1 MTSKNWN
8 YKTNTHVEWVSNI
21 VLVLKKNGKLRNCIY
36 FRNMNLA
43 TSKDECPMLRV
54 DILIN
59 STTKNEI
66 LNFMDDHLHY
76 NKIFIVE
83 ENLLKID
90 FKYTS

>member
-1 MTSKNWN
+1 
-8 YKTNTHVEWVSNI
+8 
-21 VLVLKKNGKLRNCIY
+21 
-36 FRNMNLA
+36 MNLA

-59 STTKNEI
+59 STTNNEV

-83 ENLLKID
+83 ENLSKID